1 MTSLAGG
8 SKSKK
13 EDEPNKK
20 VVLKRDDVTIIVTP
34 PLAITFNPLDERIRN
49 LQGRCR
55 ESVKAKP
62 WRT

>member
-34 PLAITFNPLDERIRN
+34 LASTFNSLDERIRN
-49 LQGRCR
+49 LQSRCR
-55 ESVKAKP
+55 ESVKAEP
-62 WRT
+62 RRT